1 MDTSTYKPKNKSK
14 ALLYAEEEEKKRS
27 KLSGKANADFDKQKA
42 KAKEERK
49 KRQEQEAHNFVQTN
63 KNKAVSSSPTKP
75 DVNIKDLTFGKHSP
89 ENISLTPKVKSDYA
103 PTKANLK
110 KSGKERNIDFG
121 NRRSEFESGV
131 RSVAPISGAGGHRF
145 NLYENPTRLRELQE
159 KKKNDDLNTA
169 VSYARKFLQ
178 ADDSVSNDDLIK
190 RYNGLTA
197 VDVTRLLQ
205 SEEQR
210 NKALKKDFIGNG
222 LGSLLST
229 SWEEAGKK
237 QQKSQEARKA
247 IPESDARL
255 QQYRIWLNEN
265 DLRQKAEE
273 VKTKYSGLQNEPDYW
288 ERSSKA
294 EKKLPYFRSEANDIY
309 EYYVSR
315 FSPETNKYDKYKN
328 INLETDNAGKFLT
341 HATPDEMRNYIY
353 LYNKQGEKAAK
364 EYYDMLEP
372 DLRKRSANA
381 EMEKAEKR
389 GKEHPYISTA
399 ETIAS
404 YVPVSTVGGAA
415 VAKSAI
421 TGKVDPYDPLY
432 VAGAA
437 REAEREATTN
447 LIQNDT
453 LRLTYSAVTSA
464 ADNAVAALTVG
475 KAVSAFGGAGMSA
488 AAKAAWTGRITGGI
502 MSSGVAA
509 NSVLEAKKE
518 GFSDTSAL
526 AVGIARG
533 SIEYLSEKFS
543 IERIMKEPTT
553 VLKALKKSVV
563 SEGSEEV
570 VSNWANRL
578 VDNII
583 NMGLTKEYNELV
595 ASGMSEKEAFLTVAE
610 KAAYEDLES
619 FMGGAIAGGFMTAGH
634 LGVQTAQVGGVG
646 NMNRVLEYQSELAQM
661 PEEERERIIK
671 QNEERYNKERA
682 VEILTRDNLNMG
694 DIAGALNFLGV
705 SDPQQAAKDIE
716 RFKETGKTSDL
727 MKDKNVSSVVEVL
740 ATEGYFKNTDKVNDE
755 VKVVKTSARD
765 VTNVKAIE
773 APEINVK
780 ADPMHGVNEDAVKVI
795 TDGIG
800 NEGRK
805 AYYNVLERESESAYQ
820 GSEATLLRDFNR
832 FYIKGLNG
840 GKLSEVSG
848 KYAKVMTERSMTEAF
863 KAGQSDR
870 GAMLKEKFKAVNN
883 AVIRDGGLIRNVNSE
898 NMTNEEI
905 SQIDNLGKKFGVSI
919 EIQDHVYNNSNK
931 EVNGVYEAGGIILN
945 QSKMEEFGNVKAA
958 EGFLVKHELTHRVRE
973 LAPKGFET
981 LKSVV
986 YDIEDRKS
994 GNTSKAETVMTQR
1007 GVDVDTA
1014 IEEIVA
1020 DHMGNED
1027 FALEVAM
1034 KDLSLAERIKGWVS
1048 DILDRVGIKK
1058 YSETQRIK
1066 RLWEKA
1072 CNEAKRTVKNADK
1085 RVGNDVKAAGNAKYS
1100 IGYTTDNQP
1109 VTIINDNLLENV
1121 PKDRWVTE
1129 AKKAISKFK
1138 PAISVSGRFIK
1149 VNAMTVN
1156 EYTNSKYTDSLK
1168 LYEKTKYKDKMNA
1181 AGHLD
1186 EMILTSTNY
1195 VNEDLNHNRKD
1206 SIKEFARGKT
1216 LLQIGKNQYIAD
1228 IIIGFTSG
1236 KNMVLYDIIN
1246 LTDTNFKLNQ
1256 QTVHEAMT
1264 KNSVRLRSEP
1274 SADNNNISQTNANV
1288 NTGTQKNSDS
1298 DLSVTIED
1306 IQAVQSVGRKSIND
1320 FTSEDIKKTESFARK
1335 YFKEMGVKSP
1345 FFRAWFGDWRANDT
1359 TPVKIAN
1366 VKGAERGVTKNID
1379 TGWDINVSGK
1389 VFNETKS
1396 HNQKYNLKAR
1406 PYLEYINSIV
1416 ENAVLLDSHTISSDK
1431 AKSQN
1436 SAIMH
1441 SLYAVADIGNGKE
1454 LLKLYVE
1461 ELNDVNNDGTIK
1473 RAYQLQ
1479 NIESQQMSDR
1489 VQEKS
1494 LAPSA
1499 STADIYTVSQLFN
1512 LVKTS
1517 DKNFSPREAS
1527 KVVNEDGTPKVVYH
1541 GTSDD
1546 FTVFDITKSR
1556 SYDEKLDYDLPGFY
1570 FSESIDE
1577 SGSYGGN
1584 LGAYYIDIKNPYE
1597 GNTYT
1602 LAKKMGS
1609 FRKAYDYLSEQGYD
1623 GIIDNEMGEGY
1634 YEYIV
1639 LKAEN
1644 IKSSTDNIGTF
1655 DRGNNDIRYSQGDL
1669 SEVVKENK
1677 SLRKENEKL
1686 KELKD
1691 HYKGQM
1697 LRTPNLYSPS
1707 GINIKKII
1715 NRVAIGYTGDKKV
1728 LTSQLKQAQ
1737 ELLSKCIS
1745 VSLKADPKY
1754 TNEIYSRYREHL
1766 SLIAGDIANNTRTKN
1781 DQIYE
1786 QYRHI
1791 KDSLKGVTIKV
1802 DESWK
1807 NDLNGVDGYNDFRK
1821 KNFGVVKMSLVNGT
1835 PVDVLYS
1842 ELGAKFGELF
1852 PEDITTEPEQLI
1864 HITETVRAMSNF
1876 YENPYNSDMDSVIE
1890 GIADT
1895 LDLELLTLSSERTQA
1910 DKYFDEAQKQ
1920 IETAIEER
1928 DKAVR
1933 KIQDKYNRKIEEF
1946 KEEQRQK
1953 RENSAKRKEEAT
1965 TRQKLLTLA
1974 RRMKRI
1980 ANNGR
1985 TTPANQALIQELIGH
2000 VDTIAVSMT
2009 GATVKNLQN
2018 LSKWYKNAAER
2029 INFVPNPRIEE
2040 DLARLDNQKIDEM
2053 NFERVMTLITALENI
2068 EKQIENENIEIGK
2081 KGDVYEKGM
2090 ATIEHIN
2097 NSGGSAAYG
2106 LNNAKDAIVTG
2117 LSNPVNEIHRLTGY
2131 ADDDALYQTTK
2142 DIRKSELVEVYHE
2155 MKANKL
2161 FEEYT
2166 KDKKFM
2172 KHLREDFKTF
2182 TVKQYDAL
2190 GNETGEKE
2198 IRLNPAMIISLAQL
2212 AKNSGSLLHMTE
2224 GGVRIA
2230 DEKIYK
2236 HGKIKEAYDRGTV
2249 VKMVSPEIRKI
2260 TSTLNET
2267 DRAYMRKVE
2276 KYFNEFAKNE
2286 INAVSQQLDG
2296 IDRARVG
2303 FYYPMNTD
2311 SSFLVKEFDTIS
2323 YDASVENQGSLKERV
2338 RNAKNPLL
2346 LMAAP
2351 DVVSRAIS
2359 NNGKYIAY
2367 AIPLRNFKKLWNTMT
2382 RGDLVQVPE
2391 TDKYKNVKL
2400 DENGDVIMKNV
2411 YKNNFEG
2418 SVKDSVERV
2427 WGHRAVEY
2435 VENFIKDIETGRS
2448 DKTGGATKVLNFLHG
2463 NYVKAVLTLNLPVAI
2478 NQVASFPSAA
2488 PVLGWKPLLMSL
2500 KDLGK
2505 VDLELISQYTGAQWN
2520 RTKGAY
2526 DPTIA
2531 DAYTDNKALP
2541 KILDWMMA
2549 SDSIIT
2555 RKLWKASEYYVRIH
2569 KPRLE
2574 IGTHEYYRAVA
2585 DIYETTMQETQPN
2598 SGVMERPAVL
2608 RADSATRL
2616 LMPFTGEPL
2625 KNVNLLYDAFGNM
2638 AAKKKQLDRVAGT
2651 QLQAEAE
2658 KRLKEAKKNL
2668 KTTIVSQVLASAA
2681 YTVFVALARIAF
2693 GGKNGRK
2700 KYEDEEGN
2708 LTAASILKAMGK
2720 DFLITSL
2727 TQIPF
2732 TSDLVDFIAA
2742 IIKGEKYYAPEL
2754 ISLQALTDATEA
2766 CINTASLI
2774 SDFIKGDGGTWQQT
2788 IEKINNSAIK
2798 VSTLVGIPLKN
2809 IENIANSLMYWGSK
2823 TVFYNN
2829 PTMQKYAV
2837 AKFSGTLVEK
2847 KKNKKT
2853 GEIEYTATA
2862 EAKKILYNA
2871 FVNGETDNYENILFD
2886 LVDSGVKA
2894 SDLESAMR
2902 NLSQKDDNFAFD
2914 KSLGAFA
2921 GVKDGEDYEKYE
2933 NYMKRAEK
2941 AEVSEEDLKKGID
2954 IIDSGKPYKEMY
2966 TEITSF
2972 TKNMGEK
2979 QKTFFDDI
2987 ARGKYSANELNKEQY
3002 KSYSKTR
3009 KEITETLEK
3018 QFDKTGLKNKEINDV
3033 QNKIYQYA
3041 EKTAL
3046 ENASNGEYRID
3057 SEWIKQAGKSE
3068 STIGVNTAEFI
3079 KLYNKYGEKVYSEQ
3093 SVITHEVGYNVN
3105 VSLEYSRLKSV
3116 KGTESERDE
3125 KGEIIKGKSKQD
3137 KIIAIID
3144 GMDITDS
3151 EKAYLFSID
3160 YKANNNNPWAGSQKV
3175 NYKKY
3180 LEQRKD

>member
-1 MDTSTYKPKNKSK
+1 MIDDSIVNCKIYYYERNNVMDTSTKKLSK
-14 ALLYAEEEEKKRS
+14 DNPYYAKIEEEMKKRGARTGEERE
-27 KLSGKANADFDKQKA
+27 KFYKDKVYNNKKNVDVRKDTKEIAPLSGYSHSFDDVKTAPKKDINITDKIKSVSPNSGYAQRF
-42 KAKEERK
+42 KEG
-49 KRQEQEAHNFVQTN
+49 NTN
-63 KNKAVSSSPTKP
+63 KKAA
-75 DVNIKDLTFGKHSP
+75 
-89 ENISLTPKVKSDYA
+89 SLSD
-103 PTKANLK
+103 K
-110 KSGKERNIDFG
+110 I
-121 NRRSEFESGV
+121 
-131 RSVAPISGAGGHRF
+131 RSVSPVSPAGQKI
-145 NLYENPTRLRELQE
+145 NLNKNPDRLKELQT
-159 KKKNDDLNTA
+159 KKAANDMKRSADE
-169 VSYARKFLQ
+169 ARKFLQ
-178 ADDSVSNDDLIK
+178 ADNSVSQYELFNRMNNLTSDDV
-190 RYNGLTA
+190 N
-197 VDVTRLLQ
+197 RLLE
-205 SEEQR
+205 SEEKR
-210 NKALKKDFIGNG
+210 NKELKNSRTKLIYDRVGVTADKKK
-222 LGSLLST
+222 LLDNDLS
-229 SWEEAGKK
+229 
-237 QQKSQEARKA
+237 
-247 IPESDARL
+247 ESDARL

-273 VKTKYSGLQNEPDYW
+273 VKAKYSGLQNEPDYW
-288 ERSSKA
+288 ERSTKA

-315 FSPETNKYDKYKN
+315 FSPETDKSDKYKN
-328 INLETDNAGKFLT
+328 ISLETDNAGKFLT

-353 LYNKQGEKAAK
+353 LYNKKGEKAAK

-404 YVPVSTVGGAA
+404 YVPVSAVGGAA
-415 VAKSAI
+415 VAKSAL

-447 LIQNDT
+447 LIKNDA

-595 ASGMSEKEAFLTVAE
+595 ESGMSEKEAFLTVAQ

-634 LGVQTAQVGGVG
+634 LGVQTAQVGGVK
-646 NMNRVLEYQSELAQM
+646 NMNQVLEYQSELSKLT
-661 PEEERERIIK
+661 EDERERIIK
-671 QNEERYNKERA
+671 QNEDRYNKERA

-716 RFKETGKTSDL
+716 RFKETGETSDL

-800 NEGRK
+800 SEGRK

-840 GKLSEVSG
+840 GKLSEVSE
-848 KYAKVMTERSMTEAF
+848 KYAKVLTERSMTEAF

-870 GAMLKEKFKAVNN
+870 GTMLKEKFKAVNN

-931 EVNGVYEAGGIILN
+931 EVNGVYEAGSIILN

-994 GNTSKAETVMTQR
+994 GNKSKAETVMTQR

-1027 FALEVAM
+1027 FALEVAT
-1034 KDLSLAERIKGWVS
+1034 KDLSLAEKIKGWVS

-1072 CNEAKRTVKNADK
+1072 CTEAKRTVKKADK
-1085 RVGNDVKAAGNAKYS
+1085 RVGNDVKAADSQKKYS
-1100 IGYTTDNQP
+1100 NDDLK
-1109 VTIINDNLLENV
+1109 VT
-1121 PKDRWVTE
+1121 
-1129 AKKAISKFK
+1129 A
-1138 PAISVSGRFIK
+1138 
-1149 VNAMTVN
+1149 
-1156 EYTNSKYTDSLK
+1156 
-1168 LYEKTKYKDKMNA
+1168 
-1181 AGHLD
+1181 
-1186 EMILTSTNY
+1186 
-1195 VNEDLNHNRKD
+1195 
-1206 SIKEFARGKT
+1206 
-1216 LLQIGKNQYIAD
+1216 
-1228 IIIGFTSG
+1228 
-1236 KNMVLYDIIN
+1236 
-1246 LTDTNFKLNQ
+1246 
-1256 QTVHEAMT
+1256 
-1264 KNSVRLRSEP
+1264 
-1274 SADNNNISQTNANV
+1274 
-1288 NTGTQKNSDS
+1288 
-1298 DLSVTIED
+1298 ED

-1379 TGWDINVSGK
+1379 TGWDIQVSGK

-1441 SLYAVADIGNGKE
+1441 SLYAIADIGNGKE

-1461 ELNDVNNDGTIK
+1461 ELNDVNSDGTIK

-1512 LVKTS
+1512 LVKAS

-1527 KVVNEDGTPKVVYH
+1527 KVVNEDGTPKVMYH
-1541 GTSDD
+1541 GSPND
-1546 FTVFDITKSR
+1546 FSVFDLKKARYSGTFGK
-1556 SYDEKLDYDLPGFY
+1556 GFY
-1570 FSESIDE
+1570 FTDSNSHA
-1577 SGSYGGN
+1577 STYGN
-1584 LGAYYIDIKNPYE
+1584 LYKVYLDVKNPVTGGIPVDEKQLKKFITAIADNEDYSIE
-1597 GNTYT
+1597 NYGTYDT
-1602 LAKKMGS
+1602 DTILNQINKTDLFTALRDINSTAIGDFVEAVKLYNKVNGT
-1609 FRKAYDYLSEQGYD
+1609 DYD
-1623 GIIDNEMGEGY
+1623 GIISNTET
-1634 YEYIV
+1634 V
-1639 LKAEN
+1639 VFSSN
-1644 IKSSTDNIGTF
+1644 QIKSATDNIGTF

-1669 SEVVKENK
+1669 SEVMSENK
-1677 SLRKENEKL
+1677 RLRKENEKL

-1715 NRVAIGYTGDKKV
+1715 NRVAIGYTGDKKA
-1728 LTSQLKQAQ
+1728 LTLQLKQAQ

-1766 SLIAGDIANNTRTKN
+1766 SLIAGDIANNTHTKN

-1786 QYRHI
+1786 QYRHM

-1821 KNFGVVKMSLVNGT
+1821 KNFGVVKMSLSNGT

-1890 GIADT
+1890 GIADS

-1920 IETAIEER
+1920 IETAMEER
-1928 DKAVR
+1928 DRAVEN
-1933 KIQDKYNRKIEEF
+1933 IQEKYKRKIEEF

-2018 LSKWYKNAAER
+2018 LSEWYCKAAER

-2040 DLARLDNQKIDEM
+2040 DLARLDNEKIGEM

-2090 ATIEHIN
+2090 KTIEHIN
-2097 NSGGSAAYG
+2097 NSGGSVAYG

-2230 DEKIYK
+2230 DEKIYR

-2249 VKMVSPEIRKI
+2249 VKMVAPEIRKI

-2435 VENFIKDIETGRS
+2435 VENFIKDIETGRN
-2448 DKTGGATKVLNFLHG
+2448 DKTGGITKVLNFLHG

-2526 DPTIA
+2526 DPTTA
-2531 DAYTDNKALP
+2531 DAYADNKALP

-2555 RKLWKASEYYVRIH
+2555 RKLWKASEYYIRLH
-2569 KPRLE
+2569 KPELE

-2616 LMPFTGEPL
+2616 LMPFLGEPL
-2625 KNVNLLYDAFGNM
+2625 KNVNLLYDAYGNM

-2651 QLQAEAE
+2651 HLQAEAE

-2681 YTVFVALARIAF
+2681 YSVFVSLARIVF

-2700 KYEDEEGN
+2700 RYEDEDGN
-2708 LTAASILKAMGK
+2708 LTAVSILKAMGK
-2720 DFLITSL
+2720 DFLITGL

-2732 TSDLVDFIAA
+2732 SGDLVDFITA
-2742 IIKGEKYYAPEL
+2742 IIKGETYNAPEM
-2754 ISLQALTDATEA
+2754 ISLQALSDAAEA

-2774 SDFIKGDGGTWQQT
+2774 SDLIKGDGGTWQQS
-2788 IEKINNSAIK
+2788 IEKINNSALK

-2829 PTMQKYAV
+2829 QTMQKYAV
-2837 AKFSGTLVEK
+2837 AKFGGTLVEK

-2902 NLSQKDDNFAFD
+2902 ELSQKDDDFAFD

-2921 GVKDGEDYEKYE
+2921 GVKEGEDYEKYE

-2966 TEITSF
+2966 TEITDF

-2987 ARGKYSANELNKEQY
+2987 ARGKYSANELGKEQY

-3057 SEWIKQAGKSE
+3057 SEWIKQAGNSE

-3125 KGEIIKGKSKQD
+3125 NGEIIKGKSKQD

-3160 YKANNNNPWAGSQKV
+3160 YKANNNNPWASSQKV

>member
-1 MDTSTYKPKNKSK
+1 MDTSTKKLSK
-14 ALLYAEEEEKKRS
+14 DNPYYAKIEEEMKKRGARTGEERE
-27 KLSGKANADFDKQKA
+27 KFYKDKVYNNKKNVDVRKDTKEIAPLSGYSHSFDDVKAAPKKDINITDKIKSVSPNSGYAQRF
-42 KAKEERK
+42 KED
-49 KRQEQEAHNFVQTN
+49 NTN
-63 KNKAVSSSPTKP
+63 KKAA
-75 DVNIKDLTFGKHSP
+75 
-89 ENISLTPKVKSDYA
+89 SLSD
-103 PTKANLK
+103 K
-110 KSGKERNIDFG
+110 I
-121 NRRSEFESGV
+121 
-131 RSVAPISGAGGHRF
+131 RSVSPVSPAGQKI
-145 NLYENPTRLRELQE
+145 NLNKNPDRLRELQA
-159 KKKNDDLNTA
+159 KKAANDTKKAADE
-169 VSYARKFLQ
+169 ARKFLQ
-178 ADDSVSNDDLIK
+178 ADNSVSQYELFNRMNNLTSDDV
-190 RYNGLTA
+190 N
-197 VDVTRLLQ
+197 RLLQ

-210 NKALKKDFIGNG
+210 NKELKNSRTKLMYDRVGVTADKKK
-222 LGSLLST
+222 LLDNDLS
-229 SWEEAGKK
+229 
-237 QQKSQEARKA
+237 
-247 IPESDARL
+247 ESDARI

-273 VKTKYSGLQNEPDYW
+273 VKAKYSGLQNEPDYW

-315 FSPETNKYDKYKN
+315 FSPETDKSDKYKN
-328 INLETDNAGKFLT
+328 ISLETDNAGKFLT

-353 LYNKQGEKAAK
+353 LYNKKGEKAAK

-404 YVPVSTVGGAA
+404 YVPVSAVGGVA
-415 VAKSAI
+415 VAKSAL

-447 LIQNDT
+447 LIKNDA

-553 VLKALKKSVV
+553 VLKALRKAVV

-583 NMGLTKEYNELV
+583 NMGLTREYNELV
-595 ASGMSEKEAFLTVAE
+595 ESGMSEKEAFLTVAQ

-634 LGVQTAQVGGVG
+634 LGVQTAQVGGVK
-646 NMNRVLEYQSELAQM
+646 NMNQVLEYQSELSKLT
-661 PEEERERIIK
+661 EDERERIIK
-671 QNEERYNKERA
+671 QNEDRYNKERA

-716 RFKETGKTSDL
+716 RFKETGETSDL

-765 VTNVKAIE
+765 VTDVKAIE

-800 NEGRK
+800 SEGKK

-840 GKLSEVSG
+840 GKLSEVSE
-848 KYAKVMTERSMTEAF
+848 KYAKVLTERSMTEAF

-919 EIQDHVYNNSNK
+919 EIQDHVYNNSDK
-931 EVNGVYEAGGIILN
+931 EVNGVYEAGSIILN
-945 QSKMEEFGNVKAA
+945 QSKMEEFGNVRAA

-994 GNTSKAETVMTQR
+994 GNKSKAETVMTQR

-1027 FALEVAM
+1027 FALEVAT

-1072 CNEAKRTVKNADK
+1072 CAEAKRTVKKADK

-1100 IGYTTDNQP
+1100 DKMDFKHQVDASLDGKLQRGLSIYVGKTPNLLQKCGLDDLVMLINQAHLKNITAEKDSDNHKHGLTREQIKQLPNELKHPIMVYDSISDTNKNCICVVTSLKDVDNLPIIAVIKANSNETNKYLDISLKTITTKDSNYILSAYGRANFENHLNEVINKNAVLYVNKEKTSKLISDSGLQLP
-1109 VTIINDNLLENV
+1109 TRYNSLRFDTIIHQSNN
-1121 PKDRWVTE
+1121 
-1129 AKKAISKFK
+1129 I
-1138 PAISVSGRFIK
+1138 
-1149 VNAMTVN
+1149 VN
-1156 EYTNSKYTDSLK
+1156 
-1168 LYEKTKYKDKMNA
+1168 
-1181 AGHLD
+1181 
-1186 EMILTSTNY
+1186 
-1195 VNEDLNHNRKD
+1195 
-1206 SIKEFARGKT
+1206 
-1216 LLQIGKNQYIAD
+1216 
-1228 IIIGFTSG
+1228 TSG
-1236 KNMVLYDIIN
+1236 
-1246 LTDTNFKLNQ
+1246 Q
-1256 QTVHEAMT
+1256 
-1264 KNSVRLRSEP
+1264 
-1274 SADNNNISQTNANV
+1274 NN
-1288 NTGTQKNSDS
+1288 QKNSD
-1298 DLSVTIED
+1298 
-1306 IQAVQSVGRKSIND
+1306 
-1320 FTSEDIKKTESFARK
+1320 
-1335 YFKEMGVKSP
+1335 
-1345 FFRAWFGDWRANDT
+1345 
-1359 TPVKIAN
+1359 
-1366 VKGAERGVTKNID
+1366 
-1379 TGWDINVSGK
+1379 
-1389 VFNETKS
+1389 
-1396 HNQKYNLKAR
+1396 
-1406 PYLEYINSIV
+1406 
-1416 ENAVLLDSHTISSDK
+1416 
-1431 AKSQN
+1431 
-1436 SAIMH
+1436 
-1441 SLYAVADIGNGKE
+1441 GN
-1454 LLKLYVE
+1454 
-1461 ELNDVNNDGTIK
+1461 
-1473 RAYQLQ
+1473 
-1479 NIESQQMSDR
+1479 
-1489 VQEKS
+1489 
-1494 LAPSA
+1494 
-1499 STADIYTVSQLFN
+1499 
-1512 LVKTS
+1512 
-1517 DKNFSPREAS
+1517 
-1527 KVVNEDGTPKVVYH
+1527 
-1541 GTSDD
+1541 
-1546 FTVFDITKSR
+1546 
-1556 SYDEKLDYDLPGFY
+1556 
-1570 FSESIDE
+1570 
-1577 SGSYGGN
+1577 
-1584 LGAYYIDIKNPYE
+1584 
-1597 GNTYT
+1597 
-1602 LAKKMGS
+1602 
-1609 FRKAYDYLSEQGYD
+1609 
-1623 GIIDNEMGEGY
+1623 
-1634 YEYIV
+1634 
-1639 LKAEN
+1639 
-1644 IKSSTDNIGTF
+1644 
-1655 DRGNNDIRYSQGDL
+1655 L
-1669 SEVVKENK
+1669 SEVMSENK
-1677 SLRKENEKL
+1677 RLRKENEKL

-1715 NRVAIGYTGDKKV
+1715 NRVANGYTGDKKV

-1766 SLIAGDIANNTRTKN
+1766 SLIAGDIVNNTRTKN

-1802 DESWK
+1802 SESWK

-1876 YENPYNSDMDSVIE
+1876 YENPYNSYMDSVIE

-1920 IETAIEER
+1920 IETAMEER

-2040 DLARLDNQKIDEM
+2040 DLARLDNEKIGEM

-2090 ATIEHIN
+2090 ATMEHIN
-2097 NSGGSAAYG
+2097 NSGGSVAYG

-2249 VKMVSPEIRKI
+2249 VKMVSPGIRKI
-2260 TSTLNET
+2260 TSTLNEK

-2531 DAYTDNKALP
+2531 DAYADNKALP

-2569 KPRLE
+2569 KPGLE

-2651 QLQAEAE
+2651 KLQAEAE
-2658 KRLKEAKKNL
+2658 ERLKEAKKNL
-2668 KTTIVSQVLASAA
+2668 KTTIVSQVFASAA
-2681 YTVFVALARIAF
+2681 YTVFVALARIVF

-2700 KYEDEEGN
+2700 KYEDEEGD

-2774 SDFIKGDGGTWQQT
+2774 SDLIKGDGGTWQQS
-2788 IEKINNSAIK
+2788 IEKINNSALK

-2837 AKFSGTLVEK
+2837 AKFGGTLVEK

-2862 EAKKILYNA
+2862 EAKEILYNA
-2871 FVNGETDNYENILFD
+2871 FVNGETENYENILFD

-2921 GVKDGEDYEKYE
+2921 GVKEGEDYEKYE
-2933 NYMKRAEK
+2933 TYMKRAEK

-2987 ARGKYSANELNKEQY
+2987 ARGKYSANELSKEQY
-3002 KSYSKTR
+3002 KVFSKNR
-3009 KEITETLEK
+3009 KEVAEELEK

-3057 SEWIKQAGKSE
+3057 SEWIKQAGNSE

>member
-27 KLSGKANADFDKQKA
+27 KLSGKALADFDKQKA

-89 ENISLTPKVKSDYA
+89 ENISLTPKIKSDYA

-110 KSGKERNIDFG
+110 KSVKERNIDFG

-131 RSVAPISGAGGHRF
+131 RSVAPVSGAGGHRF

-169 VSYARKFLQ
+169 ASYARKFLQ

-247 IPESDARL
+247 ISESDARL

-273 VKTKYSGLQNEPDYW
+273 VKAKYSGLQNEPDYW

-353 LYNKQGEKAAK
+353 LYNKKGEKAAK

-404 YVPVSTVGGAA
+404 YVPVSAVGGAA

-447 LIQNDT
+447 LIKNDA

-502 MSSGVAA
+502 MSSGAA
-509 NSVLEAKKE
+509 ASSVLEAKKE
-518 GFSDTSAL
+518 GFSDTGAL
-526 AVGIARG
+526 AIGIARG

-583 NMGLTKEYNELV
+583 NMGLTREYNELV
-595 ASGMSEKEAFLTVAE
+595 ESGMSEKEAFLTVAQ

-619 FMGGAIAGGFMTAGH
+619 FMGGAIAGSFMTAGH
-634 LGVQTAQVGGVG
+634 LGVQTAQVGGVK
-646 NMNRVLEYQSELAQM
+646 NMNQVLEYQSELAQM

-682 VEILTRDNLNMG
+682 VEILTRDNINMG

-716 RFKETGKTSDL
+716 HFKETGETSDL

-740 ATEGYFKNTDKVNDE
+740 ATEGYFKKNSENTVSKSENI
-755 VKVVKTSARD
+755 KPTK
-765 VTNVKAIE
+765 NVKSDSNVQERNNEE
-773 APEINVK
+773 APPINVK

-800 NEGRK
+800 SEGRK

-848 KYAKVMTERSMTEAF
+848 KYAKVMTERSMAEAF

-931 EVNGVYEAGGIILN
+931 EVNGVYEAGSIILN

-994 GNTSKAETVMTQR
+994 GNSSKAETVMTQR

-1072 CNEAKRTVKNADK
+1072 CAEAKRTVKNADK

-1100 IGYTTDNQP
+1100 DKMDFKHQVDASLDGKLQRGLSIYVGKTP
-1109 VTIINDNLLENV
+1109 NLLQKCGLDDLVMLINQAHLKNITSEKDINAHKHGLTREQVKQLPNELKHPIMIYDSISEKNKENSICV
-1121 PKDRWVTE
+1121 VT
-1129 AKKAISKFK
+1129 
-1138 PAISVSGRFIK
+1138 
-1149 VNAMTVN
+1149 
-1156 EYTNSKYTDSLK
+1156 SLK
-1168 LYEKTKYKDKMNA
+1168 DDEGNPIIAAIRANSNESNKYLDITLKTVTTNNSNYILSAYGKNNFIPF
-1181 AGHLD
+1181 HLD
-1186 EMILTSTNY
+1186 EIINNNALLYANKEKTSKLISDSGLQLPTRYNSLRFDTIIHQSNNI
-1195 VNEDLNHNRKD
+1195 VN
-1206 SIKEFARGKT
+1206 
-1216 LLQIGKNQYIAD
+1216 
-1228 IIIGFTSG
+1228 TSG
-1236 KNMVLYDIIN
+1236 
-1246 LTDTNFKLNQ
+1246 Q
-1256 QTVHEAMT
+1256 
-1264 KNSVRLRSEP
+1264 
-1274 SADNNNISQTNANV
+1274 NN
-1288 NTGTQKNSDS
+1288 QKNSD
-1298 DLSVTIED
+1298 
-1306 IQAVQSVGRKSIND
+1306 
-1320 FTSEDIKKTESFARK
+1320 
-1335 YFKEMGVKSP
+1335 
-1345 FFRAWFGDWRANDT
+1345 
-1359 TPVKIAN
+1359 
-1366 VKGAERGVTKNID
+1366 
-1379 TGWDINVSGK
+1379 
-1389 VFNETKS
+1389 
-1396 HNQKYNLKAR
+1396 
-1406 PYLEYINSIV
+1406 
-1416 ENAVLLDSHTISSDK
+1416 
-1431 AKSQN
+1431 
-1436 SAIMH
+1436 
-1441 SLYAVADIGNGKE
+1441 GN
-1454 LLKLYVE
+1454 
-1461 ELNDVNNDGTIK
+1461 
-1473 RAYQLQ
+1473 
-1479 NIESQQMSDR
+1479 
-1489 VQEKS
+1489 
-1494 LAPSA
+1494 
-1499 STADIYTVSQLFN
+1499 
-1512 LVKTS
+1512 
-1517 DKNFSPREAS
+1517 
-1527 KVVNEDGTPKVVYH
+1527 
-1541 GTSDD
+1541 
-1546 FTVFDITKSR
+1546 
-1556 SYDEKLDYDLPGFY
+1556 
-1570 FSESIDE
+1570 
-1577 SGSYGGN
+1577 
-1584 LGAYYIDIKNPYE
+1584 
-1597 GNTYT
+1597 
-1602 LAKKMGS
+1602 
-1609 FRKAYDYLSEQGYD
+1609 
-1623 GIIDNEMGEGY
+1623 
-1634 YEYIV
+1634 
-1639 LKAEN
+1639 
-1644 IKSSTDNIGTF
+1644 
-1655 DRGNNDIRYSQGDL
+1655 L
-1669 SEVVKENK
+1669 SEVMSENK
-1677 SLRKENEKL
+1677 RLRKENEKL

-1781 DQIYE
+1781 DKIYE

-1802 DESWK
+1802 SESWK

-1920 IETAIEER
+1920 IETAMEER

-1953 RENSAKRKEEAT
+1953 RENAAKRKEEAT

-2018 LSKWYKNAAER
+2018 LSEWYRNAAER

-2040 DLARLDNQKIDEM
+2040 DLARLDNEKIGEM
-2053 NFERVMTLITALENI
+2053 SFERVMTLITALENI

-2097 NSGGSAAYG
+2097 NSGGSVAYG

-2131 ADDDALYQTTK
+2131 VDDDALYQTTK

-2382 RGDLVQVPE
+2382 RGEMVQVPE

-2500 KDLGK
+2500 KDMGK

-2531 DAYTDNKALP
+2531 DAYADNKALP

-2569 KPRLE
+2569 KPGLE

-2625 KNVNLLYDAFGNM
+2625 KNVNLLYDAYGNM
-2638 AAKKKQLDRVAGT
+2638 VAKKKQLDRVAGT

-2658 KRLKEAKKNL
+2658 ERLKEAKRNL
-2668 KTTIVSQVLASAA
+2668 RTTIVSQVLASAA
-2681 YTVFVALARIAF
+2681 YTVFVALARIVF

-2700 KYEDEEGN
+2700 KYEDEEGD
-2708 LTAASILKAMGK
+2708 LTAVSILKAMGK

-2774 SDFIKGDGGTWQQT
+2774 SDLIKGDGGTWQQT

-2823 TVFYNN
+2823 TVFHDN

-2862 EAKKILYNA
+2862 EAKEILYNA
-2871 FVNGETDNYENILFD
+2871 FVNGETENYENILFD

-2902 NLSQKDDNFAFD
+2902 NLSQNDDNFAFD

-2966 TEITSF
+2966 AEITSF

>member
-1 MDTSTYKPKNKSK
+1 MIDDSIVNCKIYYYERNYVMDTSTKKLSK
-14 ALLYAEEEEKKRS
+14 DNPYYAKIEEEMKKRGARTGEERE
-27 KLSGKANADFDKQKA
+27 KFYKDKVYNNKKNVDVRKDTKEIAPLSGYSHSFDDVKTAPKKDINITDKIKSVSPNSGYAQRF
-42 KAKEERK
+42 KED
-49 KRQEQEAHNFVQTN
+49 NTN
-63 KNKAVSSSPTKP
+63 KKAASLSDKIKSVSPVSPAGQKINLNKNP
-75 DVNIKDLTFGKHSP
+75 DR
-89 ENISLTPKVKSDYA
+89 
-103 PTKANLK
+103 LK
-110 KSGKERNIDFG
+110 
-121 NRRSEFESGV
+121 
-131 RSVAPISGAGGHRF
+131 
-145 NLYENPTRLRELQE
+145 ELQT
-159 KKKNDDLNTA
+159 KKAANDMKRSADE
-169 VSYARKFLQ
+169 ARKFLQ
-178 ADDSVSNDDLIK
+178 ADNSVSQYELFNRMNNLTSDDV
-190 RYNGLTA
+190 N
-197 VDVTRLLQ
+197 RLLE
-205 SEEQR
+205 SEEKR
-210 NKALKKDFIGNG
+210 NKELKNSRTKLIYDRVGVTADKKK
-222 LGSLLST
+222 LLDNDLS
-229 SWEEAGKK
+229 
-237 QQKSQEARKA
+237 
-247 IPESDARL
+247 ESDARL

-273 VKTKYSGLQNEPDYW
+273 VKAKYSGLQNEPDYW
-288 ERSSKA
+288 ERSTKA

-328 INLETDNAGKFLT
+328 ISLETDNAGKFLT

-353 LYNKQGEKAAK
+353 LYNKKGEKAAK

-404 YVPVSTVGGAA
+404 YVPVSAVGGVA
-415 VAKSAI
+415 VAKSAL

-447 LIQNDT
+447 LIKNDA

-553 VLKALKKSVV
+553 VLKALRKAVV

-595 ASGMSEKEAFLTVAE
+595 ESGMSEKEAFLTVAQ

-634 LGVQTAQVGGVG
+634 LGVQTAQVGGVK
-646 NMNRVLEYQSELAQM
+646 NMNQVLEYQSELSKLT
-661 PEEERERIIK
+661 EDERERIIK
-671 QNEERYNKERA
+671 QNEDRYNKERA

-716 RFKETGKTSDL
+716 HFKETGETSDL

-800 NEGRK
+800 SEGKK

-840 GKLSEVSG
+840 GKLSEVSE
-848 KYAKVMTERSMTEAF
+848 KYAKILTERSMTEAF

-931 EVNGVYEAGGIILN
+931 EVNGVYEAGSIILN

-1027 FALEVAM
+1027 FALEVAT
-1034 KDLSLAERIKGWVS
+1034 KDLSLAEKIKGWVS

-1072 CNEAKRTVKNADK
+1072 CNEAKRTVKKADK

-1274 SADNNNISQTNANV
+1274 SADNNNISQTNSNV
-1288 NTGTQKNSDS
+1288 NTNTQKNSD
-1298 DLSVTIED
+1298 
-1306 IQAVQSVGRKSIND
+1306 
-1320 FTSEDIKKTESFARK
+1320 
-1335 YFKEMGVKSP
+1335 
-1345 FFRAWFGDWRANDT
+1345 
-1359 TPVKIAN
+1359 
-1366 VKGAERGVTKNID
+1366 
-1379 TGWDINVSGK
+1379 
-1389 VFNETKS
+1389 
-1396 HNQKYNLKAR
+1396 
-1406 PYLEYINSIV
+1406 
-1416 ENAVLLDSHTISSDK
+1416 
-1431 AKSQN
+1431 
-1436 SAIMH
+1436 
-1441 SLYAVADIGNGKE
+1441 
-1454 LLKLYVE
+1454 
-1461 ELNDVNNDGTIK
+1461 
-1473 RAYQLQ
+1473 
-1479 NIESQQMSDR
+1479 
-1489 VQEKS
+1489 
-1494 LAPSA
+1494 
-1499 STADIYTVSQLFN
+1499 
-1512 LVKTS
+1512 
-1517 DKNFSPREAS
+1517 
-1527 KVVNEDGTPKVVYH
+1527 
-1541 GTSDD
+1541 
-1546 FTVFDITKSR
+1546 
-1556 SYDEKLDYDLPGFY
+1556 
-1570 FSESIDE
+1570 
-1577 SGSYGGN
+1577 
-1584 LGAYYIDIKNPYE
+1584 
-1597 GNTYT
+1597 
-1602 LAKKMGS
+1602 
-1609 FRKAYDYLSEQGYD
+1609 
-1623 GIIDNEMGEGY
+1623 
-1634 YEYIV
+1634 
-1639 LKAEN
+1639 
-1644 IKSSTDNIGTF
+1644 
-1655 DRGNNDIRYSQGDL
+1655 GDL
-1669 SEVVKENK
+1669 SEVMSENK
-1677 SLRKENEKL
+1677 RLRKENEKL

-1786 QYRHI
+1786 QYRHM

-1802 DESWK
+1802 DENWK

-1876 YENPYNSDMDSVIE
+1876 YENPYNSDIDSVIE

-1920 IETAIEER
+1920 IEIAMEER
-1928 DKAVR
+1928 DKTVR
-1933 KIQDKYNRKIEEF
+1933 KMQDEYKRKIEEF

-2018 LSKWYKNAAER
+2018 LSEWYKNAAER

-2040 DLARLDNQKIDEM
+2040 DLARLDDEKIGEM

-2400 DENGDVIMKNV
+2400 DEDGNVIMKNV

-2569 KPRLE
+2569 KPGLE

-2651 QLQAEAE
+2651 KLQAEAE
-2658 KRLKEAKKNL
+2658 ERLKEAKRNL
-2668 KTTIVSQVLASAA
+2668 RTTIVSQVFASAA
-2681 YTVFVALARIAF
+2681 YTVFVALARIVF

-2700 KYEDEEGN
+2700 KYEDEEGD

-2754 ISLQALTDATEA
+2754 ISLQTLTDATEA

-2774 SDFIKGDGGTWQQT
+2774 SDLIKGDGGTWQQS
-2788 IEKINNSAIK
+2788 IEKINNSALK

-2837 AKFSGTLVEK
+2837 AKFGGTLVEK

-2862 EAKKILYNA
+2862 EAKEILYNA
-2871 FVNGETDNYENILFD
+2871 FVNGETENYENILFD

-2902 NLSQKDDNFAFD
+2902 NLSQNDDNFAFD

-2966 TEITSF
+2966 AEITSF

-2987 ARGKYSANELNKEQY
+2987 ARGKYSANELSKEQY
-3002 KSYSKTR
+3002 KTFSKKR

-3018 QFDKTGLKNKEINDV
+3018 QFDKTGLKNKEINNV

>member
-1 MDTSTYKPKNKSK
+1 MDTSTKKLSK
-14 ALLYAEEEEKKRS
+14 DNPYYAKIEEEMKKRGARTGEERE
-27 KLSGKANADFDKQKA
+27 KFYKDKVYNNKKNVDVRKDTKEIAPLSGYSHSFDDVKAAPKKDINITDKIKSVSPNSGYAQRF
-42 KAKEERK
+42 KED
-49 KRQEQEAHNFVQTN
+49 NTN
-63 KNKAVSSSPTKP
+63 KKAA
-75 DVNIKDLTFGKHSP
+75 
-89 ENISLTPKVKSDYA
+89 SLSD
-103 PTKANLK
+103 K
-110 KSGKERNIDFG
+110 I
-121 NRRSEFESGV
+121 
-131 RSVAPISGAGGHRF
+131 RSVSPVSPAGQKI
-145 NLYENPTRLRELQE
+145 NLNKNPGRLRELQA
-159 KKKNDDLNTA
+159 KKTANDTKKAADE
-169 VSYARKFLQ
+169 ARKFLQ
-178 ADDSVSNDDLIK
+178 ADNSVSQYELFNRMNNLTSDDV
-190 RYNGLTA
+190 N
-197 VDVTRLLQ
+197 RLLQ

-210 NKALKKDFIGNG
+210 NKELKNSRTKLMYDRVGVTADKKK
-222 LGSLLST
+222 LLDNDLS
-229 SWEEAGKK
+229 
-237 QQKSQEARKA
+237 
-247 IPESDARL
+247 ESDARI
-255 QQYRIWLNEN
+255 QQYRIWLTDN

-273 VKTKYSGLQNEPDYW
+273 VKKQYGGLQNNSDYW
-288 ERSSKA
+288 EHAVNAEDVGGNQTYRYFTSKINS
-294 EKKLPYFRSEANDIY
+294 ELKGLPTKS
-309 EYYVSR
+309 YYGG
-315 FSPETNKYDKYKN
+315 ENQKN
-328 INLETDNAGKFLT
+328 IQHSAET
-341 HATPDEMRNYIY
+341 ATRDEMTNYIY
-353 LYNKQGEKAAK
+353 LYNTKGREAAEDYLKAIDYDLKKRWRQKRLDEAEEK
-364 EYYDMLEP
+364 
-372 DLRKRSANA
+372 
-381 EMEKAEKR
+381 
-389 GKEHPYISTA
+389 GKNHIIQSTGQ
-399 ETIAS
+399 TIAE
-404 YVPVSTVGGAA
+404 YVPTSIMGGIAM
-415 VAKSAI
+415 AKSAI
-421 TGKVDPYDPLY
+421 TGKVDVTDPLY
-432 VAGAA
+432 VAVEA
-437 REAEREATTN
+437 REAERAASTN
-447 LIQNDT
+447 SINNES
-453 LRLTYSAVTSA
+453 LRLVYGAVTSA

-518 GFSDTSAL
+518 GFSDTGAL
-526 AVGIARG
+526 AIGIARG

-583 NMGLTKEYNELV
+583 NMGLTREYNELV
-595 ASGMSEKEAFLTVAE
+595 ESGMSEKEAFLTVAQ

-619 FMGGAIAGGFMTAGH
+619 FMGGAIAGSFMTAGH

-646 NMNRVLEYQSELAQM
+646 NMNQVLKYQSELAQM
-661 PEEERERIIK
+661 PKEERERIIK

-682 VEILTRDNLNMG
+682 VEILTRDNINMG

-716 RFKETGKTSDL
+716 HFKETGETSDL

-800 NEGRK
+800 NEGKK

-931 EVNGVYEAGGIILN
+931 EVNGVYEAGSIILN

-994 GNTSKAETVMTQR
+994 GNTSKAETVMTKR

-1100 IGYTTDNQP
+1100 DKMDFKHQVDASLDGKLQRGLSIYVGKTPNLLQKCGLDDLVMLINQAHLKNITAEKDSDNHKHGLTREQIKQLPNELKHPVMVYDSISDTNKNCICVVTSLKDVDNLPIIAVIKANSNETNKYLDISLKTITTKDSNYILSAYGRANFENHFNEVINKNAVLYVNKEKTSKLISDSGLQLP
-1109 VTIINDNLLENV
+1109 TRYNSLRFDTIIHQSNN
-1121 PKDRWVTE
+1121 
-1129 AKKAISKFK
+1129 I
-1138 PAISVSGRFIK
+1138 
-1149 VNAMTVN
+1149 VN
-1156 EYTNSKYTDSLK
+1156 
-1168 LYEKTKYKDKMNA
+1168 
-1181 AGHLD
+1181 
-1186 EMILTSTNY
+1186 
-1195 VNEDLNHNRKD
+1195 
-1206 SIKEFARGKT
+1206 
-1216 LLQIGKNQYIAD
+1216 
-1228 IIIGFTSG
+1228 TSG
-1236 KNMVLYDIIN
+1236 
-1246 LTDTNFKLNQ
+1246 Q
-1256 QTVHEAMT
+1256 
-1264 KNSVRLRSEP
+1264 
-1274 SADNNNISQTNANV
+1274 NNH
-1288 NTGTQKNSDS
+1288 KNSD
-1298 DLSVTIED
+1298 
-1306 IQAVQSVGRKSIND
+1306 
-1320 FTSEDIKKTESFARK
+1320 
-1335 YFKEMGVKSP
+1335 
-1345 FFRAWFGDWRANDT
+1345 
-1359 TPVKIAN
+1359 
-1366 VKGAERGVTKNID
+1366 
-1379 TGWDINVSGK
+1379 
-1389 VFNETKS
+1389 
-1396 HNQKYNLKAR
+1396 
-1406 PYLEYINSIV
+1406 
-1416 ENAVLLDSHTISSDK
+1416 
-1431 AKSQN
+1431 
-1436 SAIMH
+1436 
-1441 SLYAVADIGNGKE
+1441 GN
-1454 LLKLYVE
+1454 
-1461 ELNDVNNDGTIK
+1461 
-1473 RAYQLQ
+1473 
-1479 NIESQQMSDR
+1479 
-1489 VQEKS
+1489 
-1494 LAPSA
+1494 
-1499 STADIYTVSQLFN
+1499 
-1512 LVKTS
+1512 
-1517 DKNFSPREAS
+1517 
-1527 KVVNEDGTPKVVYH
+1527 
-1541 GTSDD
+1541 
-1546 FTVFDITKSR
+1546 
-1556 SYDEKLDYDLPGFY
+1556 
-1570 FSESIDE
+1570 
-1577 SGSYGGN
+1577 
-1584 LGAYYIDIKNPYE
+1584 
-1597 GNTYT
+1597 
-1602 LAKKMGS
+1602 
-1609 FRKAYDYLSEQGYD
+1609 
-1623 GIIDNEMGEGY
+1623 
-1634 YEYIV
+1634 
-1639 LKAEN
+1639 
-1644 IKSSTDNIGTF
+1644 
-1655 DRGNNDIRYSQGDL
+1655 L
-1669 SEVVKENK
+1669 SEVMSENK
-1677 SLRKENEKL
+1677 RLRKENEKL

-1715 NRVAIGYTGDKKV
+1715 NRVAIGYTGDKKA
-1728 LTSQLKQAQ
+1728 LTLQLKQAQ

-1754 TNEIYSRYREHL
+1754 TNELYGRYREHL
-1766 SLIAGDIANNTRTKN
+1766 SLIAGDIVNNTRTKN

-1920 IETAIEER
+1920 IETAMEER

-2040 DLARLDNQKIDEM
+2040 DLARLDNEKIGKM

-2182 TVKQYDAL
+2182 TVKQYDTL

-2323 YDASVENQGSLKERV
+2323 YDASVENQGSLKERE

-2569 KPRLE
+2569 KPGLE

-2625 KNVNLLYDAFGNM
+2625 KNVNLLYDAYGNM
-2638 AAKKKQLDRVAGT
+2638 IAKKKQLDRVAGT

-2681 YTVFVALARIAF
+2681 YTVFVALARIVF

-2708 LTAASILKAMGK
+2708 LTVVSILKAMGK

-2732 TSDLVDFIAA
+2732 TSDLVDFITA

-2754 ISLQALTDATEA
+2754 ISLQTLTDATEA

-2774 SDFIKGDGGTWQQT
+2774 SDLIKGDGGTWQQT
-2788 IEKINNSAIK
+2788 IEKINNSALK

-2837 AKFSGTLVEK
+2837 AKFGGTLVEK

-2862 EAKKILYNA
+2862 EAKEILYNA
-2871 FVNGETDNYENILFD
+2871 FVNGETENYENILFD

-3057 SEWIKQAGKSE
+3057 SEWVKQAGKSE

-3160 YKANNNNPWAGSQKV
+3160 YKANNNNPWASSQKV

>member
-1 MDTSTYKPKNKSK
+1 MGMTTAELRAKLEEKRKERGALTGKEREKFYNDKVYGDKGKGTVIKNAVKDVAPLSGYSQSFDDAKTKPKK
-14 ALLYAEEEEKKRS
+14 
-27 KLSGKANADFDKQKA
+27 
-42 KAKEERK
+42 
-49 KRQEQEAHNFVQTN
+49 
-63 KNKAVSSSPTKP
+63 
-75 DVNIKDLTFGKHSP
+75 DVNITDKEKTVTMDDLIFGKHSP
-89 ENISLTPKVKSDYA
+89 ERQSFTPKIKSEYAPTRDKTNKKVTTDDLVFGKHSPERQSFTPKVKSEYA
-103 PTKANLK
+103 PTRENEQKNLQKRDEIKKAAD
-110 KSGKERNIDFG
+110 E
-121 NRRSEFESGV
+121 
-131 RSVAPISGAGGHRF
+131 
-145 NLYENPTRLRELQE
+145 
-159 KKKNDDLNTA
+159 
-169 VSYARKFLQ
+169 ARKFLQ
-178 ADDSVSNDDLIK
+178 VDDTVPIRELDYRMNNLTADDVNQLIK
-190 RYNGLTA
+190 
-197 VDVTRLLQ
+197 

-210 NKALKKDFIGNG
+210 NQELSYNRTKLVYDRRATAADKKKALDDEI
-222 LGSLLST
+222 S
-229 SWEEAGKK
+229 
-237 QQKSQEARKA
+237 
-247 IPESDARL
+247 ESDARL
-255 QQYRIWLNEN
+255 RQYRIWLNEN

-273 VKTKYSGLQNEPDYW
+273 VKAKYSGLEN
-288 ERSSKA
+288 
-294 EKKLPYFRSEANDIY
+294 EANYWKYVTNPKRDNAMVTIGNDKTRDAYKYFTNRIANEDYGEDI
-309 EYYVSR
+309 
-315 FSPETNKYDKYKN
+315 KYIPGDN
-328 INLETDNAGKFLT
+328 INLVNTTRE
-341 HATPDEMRNYIY
+341 EMNNFIY
-353 LYNKQGEKAAK
+353 LYNAKGKEYAK
-364 EYYDMLEP
+364 EYFEALEP
-372 DLRKRSANA
+372 EL
-381 EMEKAEKR
+381 EKR
-389 GKEHPYISTA
+389 QSVKTIEAAERQGKEHPVLSTA
-399 ETIAS
+399 QTVLD
-404 YVPVSTVGGAA
+404 YVPASVMGGAA
-415 VAKSAI
+415 VIESAF
-421 TGKVDPYDPLY
+421 TGKVNPYNPRY
-432 VAGAA
+432 TAVTA
-437 REAEREATTN
+437 RETEREATTN
-447 LIQNDT
+447 LIKNDT
-453 LRLTYSAVTSA
+453 LRLVYSAVTSA

-475 KAVSAFGGAGMSA
+475 KAVSAFGGAGMSV

-509 NSVLEAKKE
+509 SSVLEAKKE
-518 GFSDTSAL
+518 GFSDTDAL

-583 NMGLTKEYNELV
+583 NMGLTREYNELV
-595 ASGMSEKEAFLTVAE
+595 ASGMSKKEAFLTVAE
-610 KAAYEDLES
+610 KAAHEDLES
-619 FMGGAIAGGFMTAGH
+619 FMGGAIAGGFMTAGG

-646 NMNRVLEYQSELAQM
+646 NMNQVLEYQSELAQM

-682 VEILTRDNLNMG
+682 VEILTRDNINMG

-716 RFKETGKTSDL
+716 HFKETGETSDL

-740 ATEGYFKNTDKVNDE
+740 ATEGYFKKNSENTVSKSENI
-755 VKVVKTSARD
+755 KPTK
-765 VTNVKAIE
+765 NVKSDSNVQERNNEE
-773 APEINVK
+773 APPINVK

-800 NEGRK
+800 SEGRK

-840 GKLSEVSG
+840 GKLSEVSE

-870 GAMLKEKFKAVNN
+870 GAMLKEKFKTVNK

-931 EVNGVYEAGGIILN
+931 EVNGVYEAGSIILN

-1007 GVDVDTA
+1007 SVDVDTA

-1072 CNEAKRTVKNADK
+1072 CAEAKRTVKNADK
-1085 RVGNDVKAAGNAKYS
+1085 RVGNDVKAAGSQKKYS
-1100 IGYTTDNQP
+1100 NDDLK
-1109 VTIINDNLLENV
+1109 VT
-1121 PKDRWVTE
+1121 
-1129 AKKAISKFK
+1129 A
-1138 PAISVSGRFIK
+1138 
-1149 VNAMTVN
+1149 
-1156 EYTNSKYTDSLK
+1156 
-1168 LYEKTKYKDKMNA
+1168 
-1181 AGHLD
+1181 
-1186 EMILTSTNY
+1186 
-1195 VNEDLNHNRKD
+1195 
-1206 SIKEFARGKT
+1206 
-1216 LLQIGKNQYIAD
+1216 
-1228 IIIGFTSG
+1228 
-1236 KNMVLYDIIN
+1236 
-1246 LTDTNFKLNQ
+1246 
-1256 QTVHEAMT
+1256 
-1264 KNSVRLRSEP
+1264 
-1274 SADNNNISQTNANV
+1274 
-1288 NTGTQKNSDS
+1288 
-1298 DLSVTIED
+1298 ED

-1345 FFRAWFGDWRANDT
+1345 FFRAWFGDWRANDN
-1359 TPVKIAN
+1359 TPIKTVQIDTEAN
-1366 VKGAERGVTKNID
+1366 SIPKGIFKNSD
-1379 TGWDINVSGK
+1379 TGWNINVSAVGIRDTVSHSGK
-1389 VFNETKS
+1389 EKLSVLAMN
-1396 HNQKYNLKAR
+1396 N
-1406 PYLEYINSIV
+1406 IDSIIK
-1416 ENAVLLDSHTISSDK
+1416 NAVLLDSEVSEVRGQK
-1431 AKSQN
+1431 GQN
-1436 SAIMH
+1436 TLFMH
-1441 SLYAVADIGNGKE
+1441 KLYALNNIGDKTYISKLSVEEYGNG
-1454 LLKLYVE
+1454 
-1461 ELNDVNNDGTIK
+1461 NDTGKRFYNLREIKISPALGRLGTD
-1473 RAYQLQ
+1473 
-1479 NIESQQMSDR
+1479 NGT
-1489 VQEKS
+1489 
-1494 LAPSA
+1494 A
-1499 STADIYTVSQLFN
+1499 STMRISGDSYTVSQLFN
-1512 LVKTS
+1512 LVKAS
-1517 DKNFSPREAS
+1517 DKNFSPRESS

-1541 GTSDD
+1541 GTKEFGFSVFDTAKSDD
-1546 FTVFDITKSR
+1546 NSTLLFTDDKDIASTYSGKEGIVRLQDFKNVDYSDKQPYEIAEALNSIKSSDDEFMKQKYSYIDKSAFDKINASINHNAYALMDYIEGYNFDNEKENIKKTA
-1556 SYDEKLDYDLPGFY
+1556 EKLEEKLNNLDYGSISTPLY
-1570 FSESIDE
+1570 MLLHHSSVFSDSKYAKQFAELEKNVRLVNEIEKNGGTNVIVGESLDGY
-1577 SGSYGGN
+1577 S
-1584 LGAYYIDIKNPYE
+1584 YYIYDIDTAKDILSKKNKMGIYAVHLNMKNPYIVE
-1597 GNTYT
+1597 GN
-1602 LAKKMGS
+1602 GS
-1609 FRKAYDYLSEQGYD
+1609 NWND
-1623 GIIDNEMGEGY
+1623 ITY
-1634 YEYIV
+1634 YEVIPED
-1639 LKAEN
+1639 LKRFYKNGLWRHGTTREAAEYAKSEGFDGVIFKN
-1644 IKSSTDNIGTF
+1644 ITDNGGNNLNVSNKPVNVYVAFDSNQIKSATDNIGTF

-1669 SEVVKENK
+1669 SEVMSENK
-1677 SLRKENEKL
+1677 RLRKENEKL

-1707 GINIKKII
+1707 SINIKKII

-1786 QYRHI
+1786 QYRRI

-1802 DESWK
+1802 GESWK

-1920 IETAIEER
+1920 IETAMEER

-2018 LSKWYKNAAER
+2018 LSEWYSKAADR

-2040 DLARLDNQKIDEM
+2040 DLARLDNEKIGEM

-2106 LNNAKDAIVTG
+2106 LKNAKDAIVTG

-2131 ADDDALYQTTK
+2131 VDDDALYQTTK

-2182 TVKQYDAL
+2182 TVKQYDTL

-2382 RGDLVQVPE
+2382 RGEMVQVPE

-2400 DENGDVIMKNV
+2400 DESGNVIMKNV
-2411 YKNNFEG
+2411 YKNNYEG
-2418 SVKDSVERV
+2418 SVKDSIERV

-2448 DKTGGATKVLNFLHG
+2448 DKTGGITKVLNFLHG
-2463 NYVKAVLTLNLPVAI
+2463 NYVKAVLTSNFPVAI

-2531 DAYTDNKALP
+2531 DAYADNKALP

-2555 RKLWKASEYYVRIH
+2555 RKLWKASEYYIRLH
-2569 KPRLE
+2569 KPELE

-2616 LMPFTGEPL
+2616 LMPFMGEPL
-2625 KNVNLLYDAFGNM
+2625 KNVNLLYDAYGNM
-2638 AAKKKQLDRVAGT
+2638 VAKKKQLDRVAGT

-2681 YTVFVALARIAF
+2681 YTVFVALARIVF

-2700 KYEDEEGN
+2700 KYEDEEGD

-2732 TSDLVDFIAA
+2732 TSDLVDFITA

-2774 SDFIKGDGGTWQQT
+2774 SDLIKGDGGTWQQS
-2788 IEKINNSAIK
+2788 IEKINNSALK

-2823 TVFYNN
+2823 TVFHDN

-2862 EAKKILYNA
+2862 EAKEILYNA
-2871 FVNGETDNYENILFD
+2871 FVNGETENYENILFD

-2921 GVKDGEDYEKYE
+2921 GVKEGEDYEKYE

-2966 TEITSF
+2966 AEITSF

-3046 ENASNGEYRID
+3046 EDASNGEYRID

-3160 YKANNNNPWAGSQKV
+3160 YKANNNNPWASSQKV

>member
-1 MDTSTYKPKNKSK
+1 MDTSTKKLSK
-14 ALLYAEEEEKKRS
+14 DNPYYAKIEEEMKKRGARTGEERE
-27 KLSGKANADFDKQKA
+27 KFYKDKVYNNKKNVDVRKDTKEIAPLSGYSHSFDDVKAAPKKDINITDKIKSVSPNSGYAQRF
-42 KAKEERK
+42 KED
-49 KRQEQEAHNFVQTN
+49 NTN
-63 KNKAVSSSPTKP
+63 KKAA
-75 DVNIKDLTFGKHSP
+75 
-89 ENISLTPKVKSDYA
+89 SLSD
-103 PTKANLK
+103 K
-110 KSGKERNIDFG
+110 I
-121 NRRSEFESGV
+121 
-131 RSVAPISGAGGHRF
+131 RSVSPVSPAGQKI
-145 NLYENPTRLRELQE
+145 NLNKNPGRLRELQA
-159 KKKNDDLNTA
+159 KKAANDTKKAADE
-169 VSYARKFLQ
+169 ARKFLQ
-178 ADDSVSNDDLIK
+178 ADNSVSQYELFNRMNNLTSDDV
-190 RYNGLTA
+190 N
-197 VDVTRLLQ
+197 RLLQ

-273 VKTKYSGLQNEPDYW
+273 VKAKYSGLQNEPDYW

-328 INLETDNAGKFLT
+328 ISLETDNAGKFLT

-353 LYNKQGEKAAK
+353 LYNKKGEKAAK

-404 YVPVSTVGGAA
+404 YVPVSTVGVAA

-518 GFSDTSAL
+518 GFSDTGAL
-526 AVGIARG
+526 AIGIARG

-619 FMGGAIAGGFMTAGH
+619 FMGGAIAGSFMTAGH
-634 LGVQTAQVGGVG
+634 LGVQTAQVGGVK
-646 NMNRVLEYQSELAQM
+646 NMNQVLEYQSELAQM

-682 VEILTRDNLNMG
+682 VEILTRDNINMG

-716 RFKETGKTSDL
+716 HFKETGETSDL

-740 ATEGYFKNTDKVNDE
+740 ATEGYFKKNSENTVSKSENI
-755 VKVVKTSARD
+755 KPTK
-765 VTNVKAIE
+765 NVKSDSNVQERNNEE
-773 APEINVK
+773 APPINVK

-800 NEGRK
+800 NEGKK

-919 EIQDHVYNNSNK
+919 EIQDRVYNNSNK
-931 EVNGVYEAGGIILN
+931 EVNGVYEAGSIILN

-1034 KDLSLAERIKGWVS
+1034 KDLSLAERIKSWVS

-1072 CNEAKRTVKNADK
+1072 CAEAKRTVKKADK
-1085 RVGNDVKAAGNAKYS
+1085 RVGNDVKATGNAKYS
-1100 IGYTTDNQP
+1100 DKMDFKHQVDASLDGKLQRGLSIYVGKTPNLLQKCGLDDLVMLINQAHLKNITAEKDSDNHKHGLTREQIKQLPNELKHPIMVYDSISDTNKNCICVVTSLKDVDNLPIIAVIKANSNETNKYLDISLKTITTKDSNYILSAYGRANFENHLNEVINKNAVLYVNKEKTSKLISDSGLQLP
-1109 VTIINDNLLENV
+1109 TRYNSLRFDTIIHQSNN
-1121 PKDRWVTE
+1121 
-1129 AKKAISKFK
+1129 I
-1138 PAISVSGRFIK
+1138 
-1149 VNAMTVN
+1149 VN
-1156 EYTNSKYTDSLK
+1156 
-1168 LYEKTKYKDKMNA
+1168 
-1181 AGHLD
+1181 
-1186 EMILTSTNY
+1186 
-1195 VNEDLNHNRKD
+1195 
-1206 SIKEFARGKT
+1206 
-1216 LLQIGKNQYIAD
+1216 
-1228 IIIGFTSG
+1228 TSG
-1236 KNMVLYDIIN
+1236 
-1246 LTDTNFKLNQ
+1246 Q
-1256 QTVHEAMT
+1256 
-1264 KNSVRLRSEP
+1264 
-1274 SADNNNISQTNANV
+1274 NN
-1288 NTGTQKNSDS
+1288 QKNSD
-1298 DLSVTIED
+1298 
-1306 IQAVQSVGRKSIND
+1306 
-1320 FTSEDIKKTESFARK
+1320 
-1335 YFKEMGVKSP
+1335 
-1345 FFRAWFGDWRANDT
+1345 
-1359 TPVKIAN
+1359 
-1366 VKGAERGVTKNID
+1366 
-1379 TGWDINVSGK
+1379 
-1389 VFNETKS
+1389 
-1396 HNQKYNLKAR
+1396 
-1406 PYLEYINSIV
+1406 
-1416 ENAVLLDSHTISSDK
+1416 
-1431 AKSQN
+1431 
-1436 SAIMH
+1436 
-1441 SLYAVADIGNGKE
+1441 GN
-1454 LLKLYVE
+1454 
-1461 ELNDVNNDGTIK
+1461 
-1473 RAYQLQ
+1473 
-1479 NIESQQMSDR
+1479 
-1489 VQEKS
+1489 
-1494 LAPSA
+1494 
-1499 STADIYTVSQLFN
+1499 
-1512 LVKTS
+1512 
-1517 DKNFSPREAS
+1517 
-1527 KVVNEDGTPKVVYH
+1527 
-1541 GTSDD
+1541 
-1546 FTVFDITKSR
+1546 
-1556 SYDEKLDYDLPGFY
+1556 
-1570 FSESIDE
+1570 
-1577 SGSYGGN
+1577 
-1584 LGAYYIDIKNPYE
+1584 
-1597 GNTYT
+1597 
-1602 LAKKMGS
+1602 
-1609 FRKAYDYLSEQGYD
+1609 
-1623 GIIDNEMGEGY
+1623 
-1634 YEYIV
+1634 
-1639 LKAEN
+1639 
-1644 IKSSTDNIGTF
+1644 
-1655 DRGNNDIRYSQGDL
+1655 L
-1669 SEVVKENK
+1669 SEVMSENK
-1677 SLRKENEKL
+1677 RLRKENEKL

-1802 DESWK
+1802 GESWK

-2018 LSKWYKNAAER
+2018 LSKWYKN
-2029 INFVPNPRIEE
+2029 
-2040 DLARLDNQKIDEM
+2040 
-2053 NFERVMTLITALENI
+2053 
-2068 EKQIENENIEIGK
+2068 EIG
-2081 KGDVYEKGM
+2081 
-2090 ATIEHIN
+2090 
-2097 NSGGSAAYG
+2097 
-2106 LNNAKDAIVTG
+2106 
-2117 LSNPVNEIHRLTGY
+2117 
-2131 ADDDALYQTTK
+2131 
-2142 DIRKSELVEVYHE
+2142 
-2155 MKANKL
+2155 
-2161 FEEYT
+2161 
-2166 KDKKFM
+2166 
-2172 KHLREDFKTF
+2172 
-2182 TVKQYDAL
+2182 
-2190 GNETGEKE
+2190 
-2198 IRLNPAMIISLAQL
+2198 
-2212 AKNSGSLLHMTE
+2212 
-2224 GGVRIA
+2224 
-2230 DEKIYK
+2230 
-2236 HGKIKEAYDRGTV
+2236 
-2249 VKMVSPEIRKI
+2249 
-2260 TSTLNET
+2260 
-2267 DRAYMRKVE
+2267 RAHV
-2276 KYFNEFAKNE
+2276 
-2286 INAVSQQLDG
+2286 
-2296 IDRARVG
+2296 
-2303 FYYPMNTD
+2303 
-2311 SSFLVKEFDTIS
+2311 
-2323 YDASVENQGSLKERV
+2323 
-2338 RNAKNPLL
+2338 
-2346 LMAAP
+2346 
-2351 DVVSRAIS
+2351 
-2359 NNGKYIAY
+2359 
-2367 AIPLRNFKKLWNTMT
+2367 
-2382 RGDLVQVPE
+2382 
-2391 TDKYKNVKL
+2391 
-2400 DENGDVIMKNV
+2400 
-2411 YKNNFEG
+2411 
-2418 SVKDSVERV
+2418 
-2427 WGHRAVEY
+2427 
-2435 VENFIKDIETGRS
+2435 
-2448 DKTGGATKVLNFLHG
+2448 
-2463 NYVKAVLTLNLPVAI
+2463 
-2478 NQVASFPSAA
+2478 
-2488 PVLGWKPLLMSL
+2488 
-2500 KDLGK
+2500 
-2505 VDLELISQYTGAQWN
+2505 
-2520 RTKGAY
+2520 
-2526 DPTIA
+2526 
-2531 DAYTDNKALP
+2531 
-2541 KILDWMMA
+2541 
-2549 SDSIIT
+2549 
-2555 RKLWKASEYYVRIH
+2555 
-2569 KPRLE
+2569 
-2574 IGTHEYYRAVA
+2574 
-2585 DIYETTMQETQPN
+2585 
-2598 SGVMERPAVL
+2598 
-2608 RADSATRL
+2608 
-2616 LMPFTGEPL
+2616 
-2625 KNVNLLYDAFGNM
+2625 
-2638 AAKKKQLDRVAGT
+2638 
-2651 QLQAEAE
+2651 
-2658 KRLKEAKKNL
+2658 
-2668 KTTIVSQVLASAA
+2668 
-2681 YTVFVALARIAF
+2681 
-2693 GGKNGRK
+2693 
-2700 KYEDEEGN
+2700 
-2708 LTAASILKAMGK
+2708 
-2720 DFLITSL
+2720 
-2727 TQIPF
+2727 
-2732 TSDLVDFIAA
+2732 
-2742 IIKGEKYYAPEL
+2742 
-2754 ISLQALTDATEA
+2754 
-2766 CINTASLI
+2766 
-2774 SDFIKGDGGTWQQT
+2774 
-2788 IEKINNSAIK
+2788 
-2798 VSTLVGIPLKN
+2798 
-2809 IENIANSLMYWGSK
+2809 
-2823 TVFYNN
+2823 
-2829 PTMQKYAV
+2829 
-2837 AKFSGTLVEK
+2837 
-2847 KKNKKT
+2847 
-2853 GEIEYTATA
+2853 
-2862 EAKKILYNA
+2862 
-2871 FVNGETDNYENILFD
+2871 
-2886 LVDSGVKA
+2886 
-2894 SDLESAMR
+2894 
-2902 NLSQKDDNFAFD
+2902 
-2914 KSLGAFA
+2914 
-2921 GVKDGEDYEKYE
+2921 
-2933 NYMKRAEK
+2933 
-2941 AEVSEEDLKKGID
+2941 
-2954 IIDSGKPYKEMY
+2954 
-2966 TEITSF
+2966 
-2972 TKNMGEK
+2972 
-2979 QKTFFDDI
+2979 
-2987 ARGKYSANELNKEQY
+2987 
-3002 KSYSKTR
+3002 
-3009 KEITETLEK
+3009 
-3018 QFDKTGLKNKEINDV
+3018 
-3033 QNKIYQYA
+3033 
-3041 EKTAL
+3041 
-3046 ENASNGEYRID
+3046 
-3057 SEWIKQAGKSE
+3057 
-3068 STIGVNTAEFI
+3068 
-3079 KLYNKYGEKVYSEQ
+3079 
-3093 SVITHEVGYNVN
+3093 
-3105 VSLEYSRLKSV
+3105 
-3116 KGTESERDE
+3116 
-3125 KGEIIKGKSKQD
+3125 
-3137 KIIAIID
+3137 
-3144 GMDITDS
+3144 
-3151 EKAYLFSID
+3151 
-3160 YKANNNNPWAGSQKV
+3160 
-3175 NYKKY
+3175 
-3180 LEQRKD
+3180 

>member
-1 MDTSTYKPKNKSK
+1 MIDDSIVNCKIYYYERNYVMDTSTKKLSK
-14 ALLYAEEEEKKRS
+14 DNPYYAKIEEEMKKRGARTGEERE
-27 KLSGKANADFDKQKA
+27 KFYKDKVYNNKKNVDVRKDTKEIAPLSGYSHSFDDVKTAPKKDINITDKIKSVSPNSGYAQRF
-42 KAKEERK
+42 KED
-49 KRQEQEAHNFVQTN
+49 NTN
-63 KNKAVSSSPTKP
+63 KKAASLSDKIKSVSPVSPAGQKINLNKNP
-75 DVNIKDLTFGKHSP
+75 DR
-89 ENISLTPKVKSDYA
+89 
-103 PTKANLK
+103 LK
-110 KSGKERNIDFG
+110 
-121 NRRSEFESGV
+121 
-131 RSVAPISGAGGHRF
+131 
-145 NLYENPTRLRELQE
+145 ELQT
-159 KKKNDDLNTA
+159 KKAANDMKRSADE
-169 VSYARKFLQ
+169 ARKFLQ
-178 ADDSVSNDDLIK
+178 ADNSVSQYELFNRMNNLTSDDV
-190 RYNGLTA
+190 N
-197 VDVTRLLQ
+197 RLLQ

-210 NKALKKDFIGNG
+210 NKELKNSRTKLMYDRVGVTADKKK
-222 LGSLLST
+222 LLDNDLS
-229 SWEEAGKK
+229 
-237 QQKSQEARKA
+237 
-247 IPESDARL
+247 ESDARL

-273 VKTKYSGLQNEPDYW
+273 VKAKYSGLQNEPDYW
-288 ERSSKA
+288 ERSTKA

-315 FSPETNKYDKYKN
+315 FSPETDKSDKYKN
-328 INLETDNAGKFLT
+328 ISLETDNAGKFLT

-353 LYNKQGEKAAK
+353 LYNKKGEKAAK

-404 YVPVSTVGGAA
+404 YVPVSAVGGAA
-415 VAKSAI
+415 VAKSAL

-447 LIQNDT
+447 LIKNDA

-526 AVGIARG
+526 AIGIARG

-583 NMGLTKEYNELV
+583 NMGLTREYNELV
-595 ASGMSEKEAFLTVAE
+595 ESGMSEKEAFLTVAQ

-619 FMGGAIAGGFMTAGH
+619 FMGGAIAGSFMTAGH
-634 LGVQTAQVGGVG
+634 LGVQTAQVGGVK
-646 NMNRVLEYQSELAQM
+646 NMNQVLEYQSELSKLTDD
-661 PEEERERIIK
+661 EREKIIK
-671 QNEERYNKERA
+671 QNEDRYNKERA
-682 VEILTRDNLNMG
+682 VEILTRDNINMG

-716 RFKETGKTSDL
+716 RFKETGETSDL

-755 VKVVKTSARD
+755 VKNEVVKASARD
-765 VTNVKAIE
+765 VTDVKAIE

-800 NEGRK
+800 SEGKK

-840 GKLSEVSG
+840 GKLSEMSE
-848 KYAKVMTERSMTEAF
+848 KYAKVLTERSMTEAF

-931 EVNGVYEAGGIILN
+931 EVNGVYEAGSIILN
-945 QSKMEEFGNVKAA
+945 QSKMEEFGNVRAA

-1007 GVDVDTA
+1007 SVDVDTA

-1072 CNEAKRTVKNADK
+1072 CAEAKRTVKNSDK

-1100 IGYTTDNQP
+1100 DKMDFKHQVDASLDGKLQRGLSIYVGKTP
-1109 VTIINDNLLENV
+1109 NLLQKCGLDDLVMLINQAHLKNITAEKDINAHKHGLTREQVKQLPNELKHPVMIYDSISEKNKENSICV
-1121 PKDRWVTE
+1121 VT
-1129 AKKAISKFK
+1129 
-1138 PAISVSGRFIK
+1138 
-1149 VNAMTVN
+1149 
-1156 EYTNSKYTDSLK
+1156 SLK
-1168 LYEKTKYKDKMNA
+1168 DDEGNPIIAAIRANSNESNKYLDITLKTVTTNNSNYILSAYGKNNFIPF
-1181 AGHLD
+1181 HLD
-1186 EMILTSTNY
+1186 EIIDNNALLYANKEKTSKLISDSGLQLPTRYNSLRFDTIIHQSNNI
-1195 VNEDLNHNRKD
+1195 VN
-1206 SIKEFARGKT
+1206 
-1216 LLQIGKNQYIAD
+1216 
-1228 IIIGFTSG
+1228 TSG
-1236 KNMVLYDIIN
+1236 
-1246 LTDTNFKLNQ
+1246 Q
-1256 QTVHEAMT
+1256 
-1264 KNSVRLRSEP
+1264 
-1274 SADNNNISQTNANV
+1274 NN
-1288 NTGTQKNSDS
+1288 QKNSD
-1298 DLSVTIED
+1298 
-1306 IQAVQSVGRKSIND
+1306 
-1320 FTSEDIKKTESFARK
+1320 
-1335 YFKEMGVKSP
+1335 
-1345 FFRAWFGDWRANDT
+1345 
-1359 TPVKIAN
+1359 
-1366 VKGAERGVTKNID
+1366 
-1379 TGWDINVSGK
+1379 
-1389 VFNETKS
+1389 
-1396 HNQKYNLKAR
+1396 
-1406 PYLEYINSIV
+1406 
-1416 ENAVLLDSHTISSDK
+1416 
-1431 AKSQN
+1431 
-1436 SAIMH
+1436 
-1441 SLYAVADIGNGKE
+1441 GN
-1454 LLKLYVE
+1454 
-1461 ELNDVNNDGTIK
+1461 
-1473 RAYQLQ
+1473 
-1479 NIESQQMSDR
+1479 
-1489 VQEKS
+1489 
-1494 LAPSA
+1494 
-1499 STADIYTVSQLFN
+1499 
-1512 LVKTS
+1512 
-1517 DKNFSPREAS
+1517 
-1527 KVVNEDGTPKVVYH
+1527 
-1541 GTSDD
+1541 
-1546 FTVFDITKSR
+1546 
-1556 SYDEKLDYDLPGFY
+1556 
-1570 FSESIDE
+1570 
-1577 SGSYGGN
+1577 
-1584 LGAYYIDIKNPYE
+1584 
-1597 GNTYT
+1597 
-1602 LAKKMGS
+1602 
-1609 FRKAYDYLSEQGYD
+1609 
-1623 GIIDNEMGEGY
+1623 
-1634 YEYIV
+1634 
-1639 LKAEN
+1639 
-1644 IKSSTDNIGTF
+1644 
-1655 DRGNNDIRYSQGDL
+1655 L
-1669 SEVVKENK
+1669 SEVMSENK
-1677 SLRKENEKL
+1677 RLRKENEKL

-1707 GINIKKII
+1707 SINIKKII

-1781 DQIYE
+1781 DKIYE

-1802 DESWK
+1802 NENWK

-1876 YENPYNSDMDSVIE
+1876 YENPYNSDIDSVIE
-1890 GIADT
+1890 GIADS

-1920 IETAIEER
+1920 IETAMEER
-1928 DKAVR
+1928 DRAVEN
-1933 KIQDKYNRKIEEF
+1933 IQEKYKRKIEEF

-2000 VDTIAVSMT
+2000 VDTIAVNMT

-2018 LSKWYKNAAER
+2018 LSEWYSNAAER

-2040 DLARLDNQKIDEM
+2040 DLARLDDEKIGEM

-2090 ATIEHIN
+2090 ATMEHIN

-2260 TSTLNET
+2260 TSTLNEK

-2531 DAYTDNKALP
+2531 DAYADNKALP

-2569 KPRLE
+2569 KPGLE

-2651 QLQAEAE
+2651 RLQAEAE

-2681 YTVFVALARIAF
+2681 YTVFVALARIVF

-2708 LTAASILKAMGK
+2708 LTVVSILKAMGK

-2732 TSDLVDFIAA
+2732 TSDLVDFITA

-2774 SDFIKGDGGTWQQT
+2774 SNLIKGDGGTWQQT
-2788 IEKINNSAIK
+2788 IEKINSSALK
-2798 VSTLVGIPLKN
+2798 ASTLVGIPLKN
-2809 IENIANSLMYWGSK
+2809 VENIANSLMYWGSK

-2847 KKNKKT
+2847 KKNEKT

-2902 NLSQKDDNFAFD
+2902 NLSQKDDDFAFD

-2921 GVKDGEDYEKYE
+2921 GVKEGEDYEKYE

-2966 TEITSF
+2966 AEITEF
-2972 TKNMGEK
+2972 TKSMGEK
-2979 QKTFFDDI
+2979 QKTFFDNI

-3009 KEITETLEK
+3009 KEITEILEK